1 MINSNC
7 RQTQNFER
15 PRASNDKGCPPI
27 VRLGEDTG
35 NGDTSDTASDKKWYA
50 LRVTYAREM
59 KVKRYLD
66 ACDIK
71 SYIPMRMEERVFFGK
86 RRKRLVPIIHN
97 LIFVHIGDERMKEIK
112 SIPDLPI
119 RYIMDKE
126 SKRPIVIPDKQ
137 MNDFISVAQS
147 DNEHVEFIS
156 PNAIAVKQG
165 DRVRVTG
172 GAFQGIEGEY
182 IRYKGHSKV
191 AISIQGVLSVVT
203 AYVPL
208 RYIEIIEPVR

>member
-1 MINSNC
+1 
-7 RQTQNFER
+7 
-15 PRASNDKGCPPI
+15 
-27 VRLGEDTG
+27 
-35 NGDTSDTASDKKWYA
+35 
-50 LRVTYAREM
+50 
-59 KVKRYLD
+59 
-66 ACDIK
+66 
-71 SYIPMRMEERVFFGK
+71 MRMVDRVFFGK
-86 RRKRLVPIIHN
+86 RRKRLVPMIHN
-97 LIFVHIGDERMKEIK
+97 LIFVHIEEERMKEIK
-112 SIPDLPI
+112 STTELPI

-126 SKRPIVIPDKQ
+126 TKTPIVIPEKQ
-137 MNDFISVAQS
+137 MNDFIAVAQS

-156 PNAIAVKQG
+156 PDAIAIKQG

-208 RYIEIIEPVR
+208 RYIEIINPFR